1 MANLTQVFTVA
12 GIITHNGSTKVRFA
26 NDLVRRIKQFSKGGA
41 PRIDL
46 MELPSEMTKIEA
58 LRFLQSHA
66 DFQSPADQATI
77 SDSLEDRVKE
87 SKKGEVKVSNSAKPS
102 LESIK
107 ARGKKVTKEVT
118 VASIL
123 SLFPQVSATP
133 ASIVADAELAADLHN
148 VDPA

>member
-1 MANLTQVFTVA
+1 MANLTHVFTVA

-118 VASIL
+118 VSSIL
-123 SLFPQVSATP
+123 SLFPQVSATS